1 MFLRQCFRN
10 KDGKRHAYWALVES
24 YRTDAGPR
32 QRVVAWLGKLDEA
45 GRLGVEQ
52 AARDASSPHSKESTT
67 VRGEH
72 QLSLF
77 SQQDDKESVQ
87 PQWVEVNASGVRVEN
102 CRQFGGPWLAL
113 EVVRRLKLDEFLQ
126 SVMPSGREHVSWWRS
141 ALILVVA
148 RLCRPS
154 SELYIAEQWYPKSA
168 MPQLLGVPADRVDDN
183 RLYRTLDQLLPHK
196 AKLEAHLKNRLGEL
210 FELEYDLL
218 M

>member
-45 GRLGVEQ
+45 GRLGMEQ
-52 AARDASSPHSKESTT
+52 AARNASPSRSQESTAT
-67 VRGEH
+67 RGEQ

-77 SQQDDKESVQ
+77 RQQDDEESAP
-87 PQWVEVNASGVRVEN
+87 PQWVEVDASGVRVEN

-113 EVVRRLKLDEFLQ
+113 EVVRRLQLDEFLKGAIR
-126 SVMPSGREHVSWWRS
+126 SGREHISWWRS

-154 SELYIAEQWYPKSA
+154 SELYVADRISLGSKSEPLPPA
-168 MPQLLGVPADRVDDN
+168 KMEEEAGLLG
-183 RLYRTLDQLLPHK
+183 
-196 AKLEAHLKNRLGEL
+196 
-210 FELEYDLL
+210 
-218 M
+218 

>member
-67 VRGEH
+67 ARGEH

-102 CRQFGGPWLAL
+102 CRQFGAPGWL
-113 EVVRRLKLDEFLQ
+113 LKSFA
-126 SVMPSGREHVSWWRS
+126 G
-141 ALILVVA
+141 
-148 RLCRPS
+148 
-154 SELYIAEQWYPKSA
+154 
-168 MPQLLGVPADRVDDN
+168 
-183 RLYRTLDQLLPHK
+183 
-196 AKLEAHLKNRLGEL
+196 
-210 FELEYDLL
+210 
-218 M
+218 